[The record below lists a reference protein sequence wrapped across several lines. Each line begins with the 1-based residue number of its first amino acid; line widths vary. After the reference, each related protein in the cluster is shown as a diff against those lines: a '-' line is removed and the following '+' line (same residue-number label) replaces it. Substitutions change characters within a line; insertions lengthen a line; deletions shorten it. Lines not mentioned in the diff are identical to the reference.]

1 LRALTDAERAQRRDD
16 LAQTA
21 ADLFRETGYP
31 GLTMD
36 LVARTAGV
44 AKGSVFLAFATKE
57 ELVLHAVK
65 LRFAAWFDRL
75 MGLDPRRPSA
85 DLSRD
90 LLASLRSDPLLLPL
104 LALVGPVLEHGC
116 SQAAVVDFKEALAV
130 NLRALAQRWAVQVPG
145 VAPERWAPWFL
156 QFYALTVGAWA
167 VGEASATVRDA
178 LVGQPELQ
186 FLLTKFED
194 LFVPL
199 AEAQIRIL
207 FAQTGAEID
216 G

>member
-1 LRALTDAERAQRRDD
+1 MRALTEAERALRRDD
-16 LAQTA
+16 LAQKA
-21 ADLFRETGYP
+21 ADLFWETGYT

-36 LVARTAGV
+36 AVARKAGV

-65 LRFAAWFDRL
+65 LRFAAWFERL
-75 MGLDPRRPSA
+75 GPLEPREPSGA
-85 DLSRD
+85 FARV
-90 LLASLRSDPLLLPL
+90 LLGTVQADPLLLPL

-116 SQAAVVDFKEALAV
+116 SQAAVVDFKGSLATRLQALAEAWGP
-130 NLRALAQRWAVQVPG
+130 RAPQ

-167 VGEASATVRDA
+167 VGEATATVRDA
-178 LVGQPELQ
+178 LADRPELQ
-186 FLLTKFED
+186 FLLTRFED

-199 AEAQIRIL
+199 AEAQIRTL
-207 FAQTGAEID
+207 FAGPQG
-216 G
+216 